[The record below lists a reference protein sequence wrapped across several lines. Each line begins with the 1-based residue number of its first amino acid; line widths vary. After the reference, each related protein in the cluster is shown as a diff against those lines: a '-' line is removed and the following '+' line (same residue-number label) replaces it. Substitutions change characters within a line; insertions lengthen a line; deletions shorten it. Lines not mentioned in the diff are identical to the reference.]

1 MEFDAVMVDRG
12 PVVSDSHSQSNDLNR
27 NASGAHS
34 EAYDRFIAS
43 MVIDYDKWHDGEGFD
58 LAALDEMT
66 DDERVSIARIL
77 KSGRDW
83 RDVEALAHLHPPS
96 VEDLR
101 RIMAD
106 ESAQL
111 VARLRAGEELERLSD
126 PVDFLPLV
134 LTMLDAAD
142 GDLSV
147 MSRVFDFL
155 EWRKNSPPANDPR
168 VKQKALDL
176 LKTNRSDRAVNW
188 AAIAFVL
195 HGLCDS
201 QYDWEHRPFWLRFA
215 ERADYDAAFAELI
228 ARIRGTSPK

>member
-1 MEFDAVMVDRG
+1 
-12 PVVSDSHSQSNDLNR
+12 
-27 NASGAHS
+27 
-34 EAYDRFIAS
+34 
-43 MVIDYDKWHDGEGFD
+43 MVIDYDKWHDGEGYD

-66 DDERVSIARIL
+66 DDERASVAKVL

-96 VEDLR
+96 IEDLR

-111 VARLRAGEELERLSD
+111 VARLRSGEELERLGHS
-126 PVDFLPLV
+126 VDFVPLV

-142 GDLSV
+142 GDMSV

-155 EWRKNSPPANDPR
+155 EWRKDSPTANDPR
-168 VKQKALDL
+168 VKQKVLDL
-176 LKTNRSDRAVNW
+176 LRTNRSDQAVNW
-188 AAIAFVL
+188 AAMAFVL

-201 QYDWEHRPFWLRFA
+201 QYDWEHRPFWLRLSD
-215 ERADYDAAFAELI
+215 RADHDVAFAELME
-228 ARIRGTSPK
+228 RIRGNINEVS